1 MWNAYEVFWLQM
13 QQSLYLSQ
21 KFDFFFFSKNHINN
35 HFSPFNQAFL
45 KDTDERAC
53 AYIAGPAP
61 NRWGFTVDGEDLFES
76 MGDSS
81 TTYGKF
87 MHDM

>member
-1 MWNAYEVFWLQM
+1 MKNFGYKCSKVCI
-13 QQSLYLSQ
+13 YLRNLI
-21 KFDFFFFSKNHINN
+21 FFFSKNHINN